1 MSNYF
6 KRFSILLISIGIL
19 IVFAIGFYFYREHNQ
34 PLKVKYYLNG
44 ECVYS
49 CKIEEDYIWKFS
61 KNCFSLKISRQDA
74 INLLFSLSENR
85 VNVGDELYIEL
96 KGFGIISSGKSNF
109 DYVQARSVFS
119 VMLPPE
125 FIIARLDESQF
136 KYPYEFLFIKLPTT
150 NSDDELFWESYCRF
164 SQMIRRGNIEKLS
177 TIYDL
182 PENRWVN
189 QLNFKE
195 REDLKEILCRLPL
208 PYNCT
213 LFFDKMLNVHDNV
226 EFDAFIEDK
235 YYHLLYDK
243 YN

>member
-1 MSNYF
+1 MIKKIYGLLLLVFIITLSVCCYFYF
-6 KRFSILLISIGIL
+6 KNNSSLI
-19 IVFAIGFYFYREHNQ
+19 
-34 PLKVKYYLNG
+34 VKYYLNG

-49 CKIEEDYIWKFS
+49 CKIEENLVWKFS

-74 INLLFSLSENR
+74 INLLFSLSDNR
-85 VNVGDELYIEL
+85 INVGDELYIEL

-125 FIIARLDESQF
+125 FIIARFDESQF
-136 KYPYEFLFIKLPTT
+136 KYPYKFLFIKLPTT

-189 QLNFKE
+189 RLNFKE
-195 REDLKEILCRLPL
+195 REDLKEILYRLPL

-213 LFFDKMLNVHDNV
+213 LFFDKTLNVRDNI